1 MHRILFF
8 ILFFLFVFSI
18 GYAQSLQTDTNTWDF
33 GKIHASKGEVKHIF
47 LLKNNSS
54 ELLNINGT
62 HASCGCTVPA
72 IDKKAILPKESANL
86 EVRFNPKG
94 YSGAVTQY
102 VYVNTDSKSVP
113 IYRFIVKA
121 EVIKE

>member
-1 MHRILFF
+1 MRRILFF
-8 ILFFLFVFSI
+8 ALFLLCVFLI
-18 GYAQSLQTDTNTWDF
+18 GSAQSQQSDTHTWDF
-33 GKIHASKGEVKHIF
+33 GKIYASQGEVKHIF
-47 LLKNNSS
+47 LLKNDSS
-54 ELLNINGT
+54 ERLNINST
-62 HASCGCTVPA
+62 YASCGCTVPR

-86 EVRFNPKG
+86 EVRFNPQG

-113 IYRFIVKA
+113 VHRFIIKA